1 MLDYQNCESLCVL
14 VFAID
19 SVELLAVVVVLAIVI
34 VAAIVV
40 SYYVGVDVGI
50 DVGVGSS
57 FASLEYLPGFGSSKF
72 LHLVVIVVVAFS
84 FSFHIDNI
92 HLPLDIN

>member
-1 MLDYQNCESLCVL
+1 MLVL
-14 VFAID
+14 VL
-19 SVELLAVVVVLAIVI
+19 VLVVAFVF

-40 SYYVGVDVGI
+40 SYYVGVDF

-57 FASLEYLPGFGSSKF
+57 FASLDYLPGFDSSKF
-72 LHLVVIVVVAFS
+72 LHLVVIVAAFS
-84 FSFHIDNI
+84 LWSFHIDNV